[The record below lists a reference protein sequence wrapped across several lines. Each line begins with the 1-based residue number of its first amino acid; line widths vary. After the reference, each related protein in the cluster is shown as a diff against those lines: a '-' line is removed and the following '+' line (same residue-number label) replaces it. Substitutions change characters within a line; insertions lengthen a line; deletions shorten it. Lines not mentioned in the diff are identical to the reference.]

1 MKMVDLSQYEDG
13 MIFSPLQKELIG
25 VLEKNGPMTRRD
37 LVDRTGEPR
46 TTIYD
51 NLMRLAKYNLVKKF
65 PRPRNSRGRPPIYFK
80 LVEEE

>member
-1 MKMVDLSQYEDG
+1 MVDLSQYEDG

-25 VLEKNGPMTRRD
+25 VLEQNGPMTRRD
-37 LVDRTGEPR
+37 LVDQTGEPR